1 MLSYDFVRPKDDYST
16 KPKPKPGPKP
26 DILSSVYKRE
36 QDAGIKVFK

>member
-1 MLSYDFVRPKDDYST
+1 MLPYNFIRPKDDYS